1 MNQSDPADLRTH
13 TDTVADEAGLAA
25 LGYIG
30 EAFAEASH
38 DGLDSEAMARAA
50 IAAGLKELVKIYG
63 EEPVAQF
70 VEGFAERI
78 RNGDYSRPQRH

>member
-1 MNQSDPADLRTH
+1 MTHSDPS
-13 TDTVADEAGLAA
+13 DTRAHAEGAADEAGLAA

-38 DGLDSEAMARAA
+38 DGLDSESMARAA